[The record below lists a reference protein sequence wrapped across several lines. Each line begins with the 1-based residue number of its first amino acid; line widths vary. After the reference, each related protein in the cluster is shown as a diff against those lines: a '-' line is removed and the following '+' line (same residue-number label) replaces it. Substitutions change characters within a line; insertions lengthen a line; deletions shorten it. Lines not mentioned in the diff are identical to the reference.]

1 MVTNTLGQQAVPA
14 YVEASRPKAPVPF
27 DGGNWGEVWDR
38 ERLKDLSVPKLG
50 PSDWRP
56 IPHDQFVGMAEN
68 ALESAGFRISDS
80 LNYVGLSR
88 ESAKKRVPDLPKY
101 GRFLTMFGI
110 THKDILPDVAGISWE
125 MALVQSCDMSIA
137 LGGLFGKRVHVCSNG
152 MFNAD
157 YSFRR
162 KHTKGV
168 DPSNMGEFTPV
179 DDLLK
184 NMIANVQQ
192 CAEIEVTRMAKYK
205 ETECTQDDA
214 RFLIIEAVKNGV
226 IAKAHV
232 LDVLEHFNNP
242 EHVEFKEDNVWSLEN
257 AFTSFGRGRS
267 LFDQGQK
274 MSNLTKIID
283 QRFYSE
289 EAEDKSTQLAT
300 TF

>member
-1 MVTNTLGQQAVPA
+1 
-14 YVEASRPKAPVPF
+14 
-27 DGGNWGEVWDR
+27 
-38 ERLKDLSVPKLG
+38 
-50 PSDWRP
+50 
-56 IPHDQFVGMAEN
+56 
-68 ALESAGFRISDS
+68 
-80 LNYVGLSR
+80 
-88 ESAKKRVPDLPKY
+88 
-101 GRFLTMFGI
+101 
-110 THKDILPDVAGISWE
+110 
-125 MALVQSCDMSIA
+125 
-137 LGGLFGKRVHVCSNG
+137 
-152 MFNAD
+152 
-157 YSFRR
+157 
-162 KHTKGV
+162 
-168 DPSNMGEFTPV
+168 
-179 DDLLK
+179 
-184 NMIANVQQ
+184 
-192 CAEIEVTRMAKYK
+192 MAKYK

-289 EAEDKSTQLAT
+289 EAEDKSAQLAT